1 VYRNAIKSIAT
12 RSISCGISR
21 QGCIW
26 VGLAQE
32 SLIQSSAV
40 FRHIDLVNPQLV
52 YIPLGV

>member
-1 VYRNAIKSIAT
+1 VDRNAIKSSSN
-12 RSISCGISR
+12 RSITRGISR